1 MHEIHQKRESPVR
14 CTERVD
20 YNENQH
26 REFWGERTGNCFIQV
41 AFRCRKAVVVLS
53 AYLSGASTCLFN
65 VSKVIEKGEQIADHQ
80 NNCQF

>member
-26 REFWGERTGNCFIQV
+26 REFWGERTGHC
-41 AFRCRKAVVVLS
+41 VLS
-53 AYLSGASTCLFN
+53 KSLFVAGRLWWCYRRTFQGRQHVSSTFLR
-65 VSKVIEKGEQIADHQ
+65 
-80 NNCQF
+80 